1 MPHTATPTN
10 FENLAQLLEKN
21 AEYQV
26 VRRFDTKAAGLLRL
40 SSVPAGARL
49 GLVLDTETTGK
60 KPTDKIVELGLVKFA
75 YNALTGAIYGV
86 VDTFN
91 QLEDPGMPLD
101 PAASAVN
108 GITDEMVAGQRID
121 DAQVNAMAADVDF
134 VVAHNS
140 DFDRPK
146 TEARFPVFKDKAW
159 ACSMRQVDWASEGI
173 SSAKLEYIAYRQG
186 FFFEAHRADAD
197 CMALLNVLSQPMA
210 SLDGQP
216 ALKGLLTNYTLPSS
230 RIYAVNSPFETKD
243 MLKDRGYR
251 WNDGTAPGSLKAWAV
266 DVEGDA
272 LQDELAWLKS
282 RVYGNR
288 AFALPVDQ
296 VDAYTRFSTRNGQRQ
311 TCYL

>member
-1 MPHTATPTN
+1 MNQVNVTPSL
-10 FENLAQLLEKN
+10 EDLAQLLEKS

-26 VRRFDTKAAGLLRL
+26 VRHFDAKAAGRQRL
-40 SSVPAGARL
+40 SPVPANASL

-60 KPTDKIVELGLVKFA
+60 KPTDKIVELGMVKFA

-91 QLEDPGMPLD
+91 QLEDPGMPMH

-108 GITDEMVAGQRID
+108 GITDDMLVGQRID
-121 DAQVNAMAADVDF
+121 DDQVNAMVADVDF

-159 ACSMRQVDWASEGI
+159 ACSMRQVDWPSEGI

-186 FFFEAHRADAD
+186 FFFDAHRADAD
-197 CMALLNVLSQPMA
+197 CMALLNVLGKPMA

-216 ALKGLLTNYTLPSS
+216 ALMGLLNNYLQPSS
-230 RIYAVNSPFETKD
+230 KIYAVNAHFDTKD
-243 MLKDRGYR
+243 ILKDRGYR
-251 WNDGTAPGSLKAWAV
+251 WNDGVAPGSIKAWSV

-272 LQDELAWLKS
+272 LQDELAWLKATI
-282 RVYGNR
+282 YGGR
-288 AFALPVDQ
+288 SFALPVDQ
-296 VDAYTRFSTRNGQRQ
+296 VDAYTRFSTRNGNRQ